1 MKLLYILR
9 HAKSDWDDFSI
20 SDFDRSLSERG
31 ERDVPKMGDFLA
43 KKGTLLDKIIASSA
57 VRAKTTALKIAPY
70 LRYPVENIVFEQ
82 VLYLAEQNTIRYL
95 IQNQS
100 DDIKKLMI
108 VGHNPGLTDIV
119 NSISSS
125 KIDEIPPAGIVAL
138 RFATDQWSE
147 VCKENSTFW
156 FFESPKL
163 L

>member
-9 HAKSDWDDFSI
+9 HAKSDWDDFSM
-20 SDFDRSLSERG
+20 SDFDRTLSERG
-31 ERDVPKMGDFLA
+31 EKDVPKMGDFLA
-43 KKGTLLDKIIASSA
+43 KKGTLVDRIMASSA

-82 VLYLAEQNTIRYL
+82 VLYLAEQNTIKYL

-100 DDIKKLMI
+100 DEIKKLMI
-108 VGHNPGLTDIV
+108 VGHNPGLTDLV
-119 NSISSS
+119 NGLNST
-125 KIDEIPPAGIVAL
+125 KIDEIPTAGVVAI
-138 RFATDQWSE
+138 RFATEKWTEIS
-147 VCKENSTFW
+147 KNNASFW